1 MFMFRVKKSTKM
13 RKIKKMYSE
22 RYMIPVPAIDLIFDG
37 RKIHDN
43 DTPEGL
49 KLEEGDAIE
58 VHKVSGG
65 RASKMPDGYKED
77 LNKIMFR
84 VLGKD
89 QSRAAVALQVML
101 RLFSMYLL

>member
-1 MFMFRVKKSTKM
+1 MFYDKKSTMM
-13 RKIKKMYSE
+13 RKIKKIYSE
-22 RYMIPVPAIDLIFDG
+22 RYMIPVAAIDLFFDG
-37 RKIHDN
+37 RKIHEN
-43 DTPEGL
+43 DTPKCL
-49 KLEEGDAIE
+49 NLEEGDAIE

-65 RASKMPDGYKED
+65 RAPNMPDGWKED
-77 LNKIMFR
+77 VDKIIIK

>member
-1 MFMFRVKKSTKM
+1 MFRVKTSTKM
-13 RKIKKMYSE
+13 RKIKKTYSK

-49 KLEEGDAIE
+49 ELEEGDAIE

-65 RASKMPDGYKED
+65 RAPKMPDGWKED
-77 LNKIMFR
+77 VDKIIIK

-89 QSRAAVALQVML
+89 QSGAAVALQVML